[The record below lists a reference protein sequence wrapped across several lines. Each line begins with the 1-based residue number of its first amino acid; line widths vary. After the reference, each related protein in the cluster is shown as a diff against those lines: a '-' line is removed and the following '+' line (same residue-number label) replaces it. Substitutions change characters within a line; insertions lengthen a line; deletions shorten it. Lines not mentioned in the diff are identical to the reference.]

1 MSRRQTC
8 SLLLIAFG
16 LFYLVPLSNHGLWI
30 PDETRYAQ
38 ISQAML
44 LGGDWVSPHFLG
56 LRYFEKPVAGYW
68 MIALGQ
74 AVFGENLFGVRIASV
89 VATALS
95 VLLAYLLA
103 RRLWRDPRTSLACA
117 LLYASFGLI
126 AGQSG
131 YANLDPQFTFWVNL
145 SLVALWHALDAGSRR
160 ARLLGWTLLGLACGM
175 GFLTKGFLAWLLP
188 VLVALPY
195 MLWQRRWRELLGYGA
210 LAVLAALLVCL
221 PWALAVHARE
231 ADYWRFFFWHEHI
244 RRFAGEDAQHSRPWW
259 FYLPL
264 LAVACLPWSGL
275 LPSALRQAWHERRQ
289 APVVFLALWLLLPL
303 AFFSLS
309 RGKLPTYIMPCL
321 PPLALLMGHAL
332 VQRLR
337 LGNSVALRGN
347 GLLNLGLALLALAA
361 LAYLQLRKPVY
372 QEEPFELFL
381 VLLVIGAWAAA
392 GLAQWRY
399 PLRAWAAPLLA
410 SWVLIALLPAAMP
423 NHVVQNKTPDLFVAE
438 HLDELTG
445 ARHLL
450 SNDLGAAS
458 ALAWRL
464 RRSDVTLYDT
474 RGELKY
480 GLSYPEHSQRSVPLA
495 DIRQWLWRA
504 RQDGSIAVLLR
515 INSASDRYQLA
526 LLPGDGERYRNG
538 NLVLAILPQ
547 VRP

>member
-1 MSRRQTC
+1 MSRRQTW

-145 SLVALWHALDAGSRR
+145 SLVALWYALDAGSRR
-160 ARLLGWTLLGLACGM
+160 ARLLGWILLGLACGM

-264 LAVACLPWSGL
+264 LVVACLPWSGL

-321 PPLALLMGHAL
+321 LPLALLMGHAL

-450 SNDLGAAS
+450 
-458 ALAWRL
+458 R
-464 RRSDVTLYDT
+464 
-474 RGELKY
+474 
-480 GLSYPEHSQRSVPLA
+480 
-495 DIRQWLWRA
+495 
-504 RQDGSIAVLLR
+504 
-515 INSASDRYQLA
+515 
-526 LLPGDGERYRNG
+526 
-538 NLVLAILPQ
+538 
-547 VRP
+547 

>member
-1 MSRRQTC
+1 MSRRQTW

-145 SLVALWHALDAGSRR
+145 SLVALWYALDAGSRR
-160 ARLLGWTLLGLACGM
+160 ARLLGWILLGLACGM

-188 VLVALPY
+188 VLVA
-195 MLWQRRWRELLGYGA
+195 G
-210 LAVLAALLVCL
+210 V
-221 PWALAVHARE
+221 
-231 ADYWRFFFWHEHI
+231 
-244 RRFAGEDAQHSRPWW
+244 FAGEDAQHSRPWW

-264 LAVACLPWSGL
+264 LVVACLPWSGL

-321 PPLALLMGHAL
+321 LPLALLMGHAL

-438 HLDELTG
+438 HLDELAG

-464 RRSDVTLYDT
+464 RRSDMTLYDT

-504 RQDGSIAVLLR
+504 RQDGSVAVLLR

-526 LLPGDGERYRNG
+526 LLPGDGERYLNG

>member
-145 SLVALWHALDAGSRR
+145 SLVALWHALEAGSRR
-160 ARLLGWTLLGLACGM
+160 ARLLGWILLGLACGM

-231 ADYWRFFFWHEHI
+231 ADYWRFFSGTNTSAASPAKTPSTLARGGSTCRCWRSPACPGAACCRARCARPGTSGA
-244 RRFAGEDAQHSRPWW
+244 RRR
-259 FYLPL
+259 
-264 LAVACLPWSGL
+264 WS
-275 LPSALRQAWHERRQ
+275 S
-289 APVVFLALWLLLPL
+289 
-303 AFFSLS
+303 
-309 RGKLPTYIMPCL
+309 
-321 PPLALLMGHAL
+321 
-332 VQRLR
+332 
-337 LGNSVALRGN
+337 
-347 GLLNLGLALLALAA
+347 
-361 LAYLQLRKPVY
+361 
-372 QEEPFELFL
+372 
-381 VLLVIGAWAAA
+381 
-392 GLAQWRY
+392 WRY
-399 PLRAWAAPLLA
+399 GCCCRWR
-410 SWVLIALLPAAMP
+410 S
-423 NHVVQNKTPDLFVAE
+423 
-438 HLDELTG
+438 
-445 ARHLL
+445 
-450 SNDLGAAS
+450 S
-458 ALAWRL
+458 A
-464 RRSDVTLYDT
+464 
-474 RGELKY
+474 
-480 GLSYPEHSQRSVPLA
+480 
-495 DIRQWLWRA
+495 
-504 RQDGSIAVLLR
+504 
-515 INSASDRYQLA
+515 
-526 LLPGDGERYRNG
+526 
-538 NLVLAILPQ
+538 
-547 VRP
+547 

>member
-1 MSRRQTC
+1 MSRRQTW

-103 RRLWRDPRTSLACA
+103 RRLWR
-117 LLYASFGLI
+117 
-126 AGQSG
+126 
-131 YANLDPQFTFWVNL
+131 
-145 SLVALWHALDAGSRR
+145 
-160 ARLLGWTLLGLACGM
+160 
-175 GFLTKGFLAWLLP
+175 
-188 VLVALPY
+188 
-195 MLWQRRWRELLGYGA
+195 E
-210 LAVLAALLVCL
+210 
-221 PWALAVHARE
+221 
-231 ADYWRFFFWHEHI
+231 
-244 RRFAGEDAQHSRPWW
+244 HSRPWW

-264 LAVACLPWSGL
+264 LAVSCLPWSGL

-321 PPLALLMGHAL
+321 LPLALLMGHAL

-337 LGNSVALRGN
+337 QGNSVALRGN

-438 HLDELTG
+438 HLDELAG

-504 RQDGSIAVLLR
+504 RQDGSVAVLLR

>member
-221 PWALAVHARE
+221 PWALAVLAGE

-264 LAVACLPWSGL
+264 LAVSCLPWSGL

-321 PPLALLMGHAL
+321 LPLALLMGHAL

-381 VLLVIGAWAAA
+381 VLAGDRRLGRRRPRPVALPATRLGRAAA
-392 GLAQWRY
+392 G
-399 PLRAWAAPLLA
+399 
-410 SWVLIALLPAAMP
+410 
-423 NHVVQNKTPDLFVAE
+423 E
-438 HLDELTG
+438 
-445 ARHLL
+445 
-450 SNDLGAAS
+450 LGADRAAAGS
-458 ALAWRL
+458 DAQPCGAEQDPRPV
-464 RRSDVTLYDT
+464 RRRTP
-474 RGELKY
+474 R
-480 GLSYPEHSQRSVPLA
+480 
-495 DIRQWLWRA
+495 
-504 RQDGSIAVLLR
+504 
-515 INSASDRYQLA
+515 
-526 LLPGDGERYRNG
+526 
-538 NLVLAILPQ
+538 
-547 VRP
+547 